1 MNGLR
6 LFKRI
11 LTAGEPHRPPSEG
24 GWCAMWPPDDERF
37 EDRAAAGQALGDAV
51 LAHLAQTGSRPLVL
65 GLLRGGVP
73 VGIEVAKAI
82 GADFDVVITTKI
94 GLPWQPDL
102 SVGAIAEGGPPVF
115 DHDSLAC
122 VGLHVGDL
130 GPAVQR
136 ERLEIGKRQER
147 YRGTRPPACA
157 ANRVVVIV
165 DDGLATGVVAR
176 AAVRAVR
183 AVGPAQLVYAAPV
196 CAAECHDW
204 LSDETDAV
212 IDLQSPRDFHA
223 LGMYYRHF
231 PPVTDEDL
239 VHATALVWE
248 AKVSV

>member
-1 MNGLR
+1 
-6 LFKRI
+6 
-11 LTAGEPHRPPSEG
+11 
-24 GWCAMWPPDDERF
+24 MWPPDDERF
-37 EDRAAAGQALGDAV
+37 EDRTAAGQALGDAAV
-51 LAHLAQTGSRPLVL
+51 MTHLGQVAIGGQSRPLVL

-73 VGIEVAKAI
+73 VGIEVAKAV
-82 GADFDVVITTKI
+82 GADFDLIITTKI
-94 GLPWQPDL
+94 GLPWQPEL

-147 YRGTRPPACA
+147 YRGSRPRADMA
-157 ANRVVVIV
+157 ERVVVIA
-165 DDGLATGVVAR
+165 DDGLTSSVVAR

-183 AVGPAQLVYAAPV
+183 AAEPAHLVYAAPV

-212 IDLQSPRDFHA
+212 IDLQCPRDFHA
-223 LGMYYRHF
+223 LGMYYRHTT
-231 PPVTDEDL
+231 PLTNEDL
-239 VHATALVWE
+239 VQATAQMWGVKIT
-248 AKVSV
+248 A

>member
-1 MNGLR
+1 
-6 LFKRI
+6 
-11 LTAGEPHRPPSEG
+11 
-24 GWCAMWPPDDERF
+24 MWPPDDERF
-37 EDRAAAGQALGDAV
+37 EDRAAAGRALGDAV
-51 LAHLAQTGSRPLVL
+51 VAHLSQIAAGRHGRPLVL

-73 VGIEVAKAI
+73 VGIEVATAI
-82 GADFDVVITTKI
+82 GADFDLIITTKI

-136 ERLEIGKRQER
+136 ERLEIGKHQER
-147 YRGTRPPACA
+147 YRGQRPPAGA
-157 ANRVVVIV
+157 ARRVVVIV

-183 AVGPAQLVYAAPV
+183 AAEPAYLIYAAPV

-212 IDLQSPRDFHA
+212 IDLQCPREFHA
-223 LGMYYRHF
+223 LGMYYRHTT
-231 PPVTDEDL
+231 PLTNEDL
-239 VHATALVWE
+239 VRATAAVWE
-248 AKVSV
+248 AKVSA

>member
-1 MNGLR
+1 
-6 LFKRI
+6 
-11 LTAGEPHRPPSEG
+11 
-24 GWCAMWPPDDERF
+24 MWPPDDERF
-37 EDRAAAGQALGDAV
+37 EDRTAAGQALGDAV
-51 LAHLAQTGSRPLVL
+51 AAHLGQTAVEGSGRPLVL

-82 GADFDVVITTKI
+82 GADFDLIITTKI

-102 SVGAIAEGGPPVF
+102 SVGALAEGGPPVF
-115 DHDSLAC
+115 DHNSLAC

-147 YRGTRPPACA
+147 YRGTRLA
-157 ANRVVVIV
+157 AGAAKRVVVIV

-183 AVGPAQLVYAAPV
+183 AAEPAHLVYAAPV

-212 IDLQSPRDFHA
+212 IDLQSPREFHA

-231 PPVTDEDL
+231 APVTNEDL
-239 VHATALVWE
+239 VRATALVWE
-248 AKVSV
+248 AKVVA

>member
-1 MNGLR
+1 
-6 LFKRI
+6 
-11 LTAGEPHRPPSEG
+11 
-24 GWCAMWPPDDERF
+24 MWPPEDERF
-37 EDRAAAGQALGDAV
+37 DDRIAAGQALGGALV
-51 LAHLAQTGSRPLVL
+51 AHLGSVATGEPGQPLVL

-73 VGIEVAKAI
+73 VGIEVARI
-82 GADFDVVITTKI
+82 LGAEFDVIITTKI

-115 DHDSLAC
+115 DQNSLAC

-147 YRGTRPPACA
+147 YRKDRPPADA
-157 ANRVVVIV
+157 AGRVVVLV

-183 AVGPAQLVYAAPV
+183 AAGPAHLVYAAPV

-204 LSDETDAV
+204 LSDEADAV
-212 IDLQSPRDFHA
+212 IDLQCPREFHA
-223 LGMYYRHF
+223 LGMYYRHTT
-231 PPVTDEDL
+231 PVTNDDL
-239 VHATALVWE
+239 MRATATVWGTQVT
-248 AKVSV
+248 A

>member
-1 MNGLR
+1 
-6 LFKRI
+6 
-11 LTAGEPHRPPSEG
+11 
-24 GWCAMWPPDDERF
+24 MWPPDDERF

-51 LAHLAQTGSRPLVL
+51 VAHLGRVATAGPGRPLVL

-82 GADFDVVITTKI
+82 GADFDLIITTKI
-94 GLPWQPDL
+94 GLPWQPEL
-102 SVGAIAEGGPPVF
+102 SVGALAEGGPPVF
-115 DHDSLAC
+115 DHNSLAC

-147 YRGTRPPACA
+147 YRGSRPPAEMA
-157 ANRVVVIV
+157 KRVVIIA

-176 AAVRAVR
+176 AAIRAVR
-183 AVGPAQLVYAAPV
+183 AAEPAHLIYAAPV

-212 IDLQSPRDFHA
+212 IDLQSPREFHA

-231 PPVTDEDL
+231 TPLTNDDL
-239 VHATALVWE
+239 VQATAQMWG
-248 AKVSV
+248 AKITA

>member
-1 MNGLR
+1 
-6 LFKRI
+6 
-11 LTAGEPHRPPSEG
+11 
-24 GWCAMWPPDDERF
+24 MWPPDDERF
-37 EDRAAAGQALGDAV
+37 EDRAAAGQALGDAIV
-51 LAHLAQTGSRPLVL
+51 AHLGQATVGGQLGSQLGGQRRPLVL

-73 VGIEVAKAI
+73 VGIEVAKAV
-82 GADFDVVITTKI
+82 GADFDLIITTKI

-115 DHDSLAC
+115 DHNSLAC

-147 YRGTRPPACA
+147 YRGQRPPADA
-157 ANRVVVIV
+157 AKRVVVIV
-165 DDGLATGVVAR
+165 DDGLATGIVAR

-183 AVGPAQLVYAAPV
+183 AAEAAYLIYAAPV

-212 IDLQSPRDFHA
+212 IDLQCPRDFHA

-231 PPVTDEDL
+231 TPLTNEDL
-239 VHATALVWE
+239 VKATATVWGTKIS
-248 AKVSV
+248 A

>member
-1 MNGLR
+1 
-6 LFKRI
+6 
-11 LTAGEPHRPPSEG
+11 
-24 GWCAMWPPDDERF
+24 MWPPDNERF

-51 LAHLAQTGSRPLVL
+51 VAHLAQAGRPTGSRPLVL

-73 VGIEVAKAI
+73 VGIEVATAI
-82 GADFDVVITTKI
+82 GAEFDLIITTKI
-94 GLPWQPDL
+94 GLPWQPEL

-115 DHDSLAC
+115 DHNSLAC

-136 ERLEIGKRQER
+136 ERLELAKRQER
-147 YRGTRPPACA
+147 YRGARPPASA
-157 ANRVVVIV
+157 AGRVVVIV

-183 AVGPAQLVYAAPV
+183 AAEPAQLIYAAPV

-212 IDLQSPRDFHA
+212 IDLQSPREFHA

-231 PPVTDEDL
+231 APVTNEDL
-239 VHATALVWE
+239 VRATASVWG
-248 AKVSV
+248 AKVGA

>member
-1 MNGLR
+1 
-6 LFKRI
+6 
-11 LTAGEPHRPPSEG
+11 
-24 GWCAMWPPDDERF
+24 MWPPDDERF

-51 LAHLAQTGSRPLVL
+51 LAHLSQATVRGSGRPLVL

-73 VGIEVAKAI
+73 VGIEVANAI
-82 GADFDVVITTKI
+82 GADFDLVITTKI
-94 GLPWQPDL
+94 GLPWQPEL

-115 DHDSLAC
+115 DHNALAC

-136 ERLEIGKRQER
+136 ERLAIGKHQER
-147 YRGTRPPACA
+147 YRGARLA
-157 ANRVVVIV
+157 ADAAKRVVVIV

-183 AVGPAQLVYAAPV
+183 AAEPAYLMYAAPV
-196 CAAECHDW
+196 CAAESHDW

-212 IDLQSPRDFHA
+212 IDLQCPREFFA

-231 PPVTDEDL
+231 TPLTNEDL
-239 VHATALVWE
+239 VRATATAWA
-248 AKVSV
+248 AKVTA